1 MRSLGSEVR
10 RAAQAVGMLLEDP
23 AQGIDW
29 LRNGLEIVRGLP
41 GGRGEKLYRPSE
53 APQRQLH
60 ELLGA
65 AWPCDF
71 HSEFDALWDSMVTS
85 LEAEGPEFG
94 ERYDS
99 DVALARANW
108 CCVRHLRPERVVET
122 GVARGVNSRV
132 ILEGLERN
140 GSGHLWSIDL
150 PPVPDDWRT
159 QSGAAVTPGL
169 RGRWTFLEGSSR
181 RHLRPLLADLGPI
194 DIFIHDSLHSAANMR
209 FEMSAAWPHLRP
221 GGVMLADDIESNPA
235 FAEFTRALGSTS
247 VLVARQDAMK
257 KGFFGAVIKA

>member
-1 MRSLGSEVR
+1 MRK
-10 RAAQAVGMLLEDP
+10 AAQTVETLLEDP
-23 AQGIDW
+23 VQGLDW
-29 LRNGLEIVRGLP
+29 FRNGLEIVRGLP
-41 GGRGEKLYRPSE
+41 GGRGEKLYRPSDS
-53 APQRQLH
+53 PQRRLH

-65 AWPCDF
+65 SWPCGFQD
-71 HSEFDALWDSMVTS
+71 EFDLLWASVVTALEVQGS
-85 LEAEGPEFG
+85 GFG

-99 DVALARANW
+99 DVALAQVNW

-140 GSGHLWSIDL
+140 GIGHLWSIDL
-150 PPVPDDWRT
+150 PPVPQGWRT
-159 QSGAAVTPGL
+159 QSGAAVTDGL

-181 RHLRPLLADLGPI
+181 RRLGPLLADLGSV
-194 DIFIHDSLHSAANMR
+194 DVFIHDSLHSAANMR
-209 FEMSAAWPHLRP
+209 FEMSTAWPHVRR

-235 FAEFTRALGSTS
+235 FARFTRTVPSSA

-257 KGFFGAVIKA
+257 DGFFGAVVKA